1 MTLNLMLTV
10 VRIRDQTC
18 AYEIS
23 ARMGRPTAQPSAVGS
38 GSTELDIAVSEG
50 PIEPKVEISGVK
62 KSNRRNGSSRKRKRK
77 VAKVD
82 AIDHRTNPQTVD
94 ELDSGKFSSFTPG
107 LQFQSEKTE
116 IIYTEDNSLRLSS
129 LGIGT
134 AASKELDSSFDLAEG
149 MDRLRVTNDI
159 RTTFSQFSTTKLGHL
174 AKSFYGLITLDDT
187 HIAPSSSA
195 PSSPSSSTYTSTSSS
210 KSRSTSSAPGS
221 PASSQD
227 SASAPPTSRA
237 AASARFYYE
246 SAIKGIK
253 PGSIQN
259 EPPESRRAR
268 IGETYMLWE
277 RWGPEIIK
285 YSTIGVPSGRGTGNG
300 EEGEEPLVRSF
311 RILSLARRKGTDC
324 FLIYIAYTYASDG

>member
-1 MTLNLMLTV
+1 
-10 VRIRDQTC
+10 
-18 AYEIS
+18 
-23 ARMGRPTAQPSAVGS
+23 
-38 GSTELDIAVSEG
+38 
-50 PIEPKVEISGVK
+50 
-62 KSNRRNGSSRKRKRK
+62 
-77 VAKVD
+77 
-82 AIDHRTNPQTVD
+82 
-94 ELDSGKFSSFTPG
+94 
-107 LQFQSEKTE
+107 
-116 IIYTEDNSLRLSS
+116 
-129 LGIGT
+129 
-134 AASKELDSSFDLAEG
+134 

-187 HIAPSSSA
+187 HMSSSSSA
-195 PSSPSSSTYTSTSSS
+195 PSSPSSSTYTSTSTSSS
-210 KSRSTSSAPGS
+210 KSRSTS

-253 PGSIQN
+253 PGLIQN

-324 FLIYIAYTYASDG
+324 FLICIAYTYASDG